1 MTNLCVRYLSVASTE
16 RERYGAIPFGLPQFA
31 LQMNVKYLANVRS
44 SWAAIG
50 GGIFFGMGVCS
61 NEDHVKS
68 RKRRLSDRA
77 ASRFRN

>member
-50 GGIFFGMGVCS
+50 GGIFFSLWEFVQT
-61 NEDHVKS
+61 
-68 RKRRLSDRA
+68 RTT
-77 ASRFRN
+77 